1 MEKQGENG
9 VPAHSLLTTQV
20 HKCTVRL
27 RIVRVLTPWGKGCT
41 DIRCMLQVA
50 RRGGVLAH
58 IHPALYSFLIIL
70 TNKESIL
77 IVFTN
82 MLDEIKLSLQHLKQ
96 NLQRSNVQ
104 HISWASNLVHTQHI
118 ASIQYNRTII
128 VGC

>member
-1 MEKQGENG
+1 
-9 VPAHSLLTTQV
+9 
-20 HKCTVRL
+20 
-27 RIVRVLTPWGKGCT
+27 
-41 DIRCMLQVA
+41 MLQVA

-104 HISWASNLVHTQHI
+104 HISWASSLVHTQHI
-118 ASIQYNRTII
+118 ANVQYNRTII